1 MILEGREGPWGG
13 QSGTSNKPARSDE
26 GLRPGTVATGRAER
40 GARSSRPLVWEEG
53 GHSHGRMVLCCN
65 TRADPLRTEGNKLT
79 TGAAECE
86 VPVGHFCLAV

>member
-1 MILEGREGPWGG
+1 MKDSSLGQWPREG
-13 QSGTSNKPARSDE
+13 K
-26 GLRPGTVATGRAER
+26 GRAER

-53 GHSHGRMVLCCN
+53 GHSHGGMVLCCNTLSN

-86 VPVGHFCLAV
+86 VPVGQFCLAV